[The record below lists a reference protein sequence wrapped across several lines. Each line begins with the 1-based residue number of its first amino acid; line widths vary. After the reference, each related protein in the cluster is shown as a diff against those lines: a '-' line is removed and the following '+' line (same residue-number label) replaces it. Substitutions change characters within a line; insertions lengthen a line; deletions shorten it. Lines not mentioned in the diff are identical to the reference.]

1 MSDSDFL
8 SPDSQS
14 PRPFGQANLFAPA
27 PGAAVPLQ
35 AGKKRPRSEIESELE
50 RLSRLYT
57 DTLRGLA
64 AFKRMADT
72 LSGTSDVREICDRVV
87 QIFAEELILEYCSI
101 MLLDDEGEWLTLQ
114 SGIGPH
120 VRRNKPPPHGIHTQ
134 GRVFRVG
141 EGVAGRAART
151 RQPILI
157 SDVRKDD
164 RFVQI
169 DSPISIRSI
178 LCLPMISGE
187 NVVGVIN
194 LSHPEVGF
202 FNEHYL
208 RVFSILATTVG
219 HIVGF
224 ARQEKRLEE
233 LNRTLED
240 RVVERTKEIREYKD
254 YLENLLE
261 NASDLIFTLD
271 KAGRVL
277 FVNRRIDDLGY
288 GRGDVIQRPFKT
300 FLRDAEEG
308 RMIRRFLDKKQKAAI
323 EIPLRSSQGAVEEYL
338 CSFSPLHDTHGT
350 FLGTLVIGKSVAEK
364 KRFERKLAQAEKLAS
379 LGELV
384 AGIAHELNNKLVPIL
399 AYSEL
404 LQLSPMGE
412 RDLKMVRTI
421 TDAALG
427 AKSVVESLLG
437 FARQEKPKKEKISLN
452 DVMTNTLTV
461 FKYRLKTE
469 GIDLNLALD
478 RSLPRTL
485 ADYRQMEQVFLNL
498 VKNAVQSMEGTG
510 GTLTIRSSR
519 ADELI
524 QFDVIDTGPG
534 IPDEIQQRIFDPF
547 FTTKEVGKG
556 TGLGLSLCYG
566 IVNEHGGEMSVSSR
580 PGETVF
586 SIRVP
591 IIDEEGREERP
602 AFGGESGVRDLPAA
616 RLLVVEDEETQ
627 AQLLQDILAEEGH
640 EVCVA
645 SSGEEA
651 ISRLRVESFDLVIS
665 DIRMPRGS
673 GIHLYEWVRRERPFL
688 TGGVIFTTG
697 DTCEPRVEAFIKE
710 TGVPVIAKPYRL
722 EVVVAAVREALAG
735 RTTV

>member
-1 MSDSDFL
+1 M
-8 SPDSQS
+8 
-14 PRPFGQANLFAPA
+14 
-27 PGAAVPLQ
+27 
-35 AGKKRPRSEIESELE
+35 
-50 RLSRLYT
+50 SRLYT

-240 RVVERTKEIREYKD
+240 RVAERTKEIREYKD

-524 QFDVIDTGPG
+524 QFDVIDEDIRPVLHHEGGGEGDGPG
-534 IPDEIQQRIFDPF
+534 AFPLLRDRQRARGRD
-547 FTTKEVGKG
+547 VGVQPAG
-556 TGLGLSLCYG
+556 GDGLFHPRS
-566 IVNEHGGEMSVSSR
+566 HHRRGGEGGAARVRRRVGR
-580 PGETVF
+580 PRSPG
-586 SIRVP
+586 
-591 IIDEEGREERP
+591 RP
-602 AFGGESGVRDLPAA
+602 AARRRGRGDASPASTGHPGGRGTRGLRGLLRRGGDLPA
-616 RLLVVEDEETQ
+616 
-627 AQLLQDILAEEGH
+627 
-640 EVCVA
+640 
-645 SSGEEA
+645 
-651 ISRLRVESFDLVIS
+651 
-665 DIRMPRGS
+665 PS
-673 GIHLYEWVRRERPFL
+673 GIVRSRDLGHPDAQGKR
-688 TGGVIFTTG
+688 
-697 DTCEPRVEAFIKE
+697 DSS
-710 TGVPVIAKPYRL
+710 
-722 EVVVAAVREALAG
+722 VR
-735 RTTV
+735 